1 MQVAAQPDFGSQV
14 TCGVCKT
21 SFTKNPSL
29 LITMGD
35 RSVTSP
41 TNTDDPQESPSDMT
55 EDPPADVTDI
65 NDSQGES
72 DLTQY
77 VG

>member
-1 MQVAAQPDFGSQV
+1 
-14 TCGVCKT
+14 
-21 SFTKNPSL
+21 
-29 LITMGD
+29 MGD

-41 TNTDDPQESPSDMT
+41 TNTDDPQESPSDMK